1 LSWNGGWKFHGIT
14 GFFKEYIDKWM
25 AVKENSDG
33 GLRFI
38 AKLHLNSLYGKFATN
53 PDVTPKVP
61 VLDENG
67 VVKLVVG
74 EEEKR
79 NPVYTPVGVF
89 ITAYARDVTIRA
101 AQQNYDVFAYADTD
115 SLHLLT
121 ETDPPGLDV
130 HPSKLGAWK
139 YEGSFTEA
147 IYVRAK
153 CYCEHMSDGTYST
166 HVAGLPESIAEKVT
180 LDDMQHGTVWSGKL
194 APQRVRGGIVLSSV
208 DFTLNIN
215 Q

>member
-1 LSWNGGWKFHGIT
+1 
-14 GFFKEYIDKWM
+14 
-25 AVKENSDG
+25 
-33 GLRFI
+33 
-38 AKLHLNSLYGKFATN
+38 
-53 PDVTPKVP
+53 
-61 VLDENG
+61 
-67 VVKLVVG
+67 
-74 EEEKR
+74 
-79 NPVYTPVGVF
+79 
-89 ITAYARDVTIRA
+89 
-101 AQQNYDVFAYADTD
+101 
-115 SLHLLT
+115 LHLLT

-153 CYCEHMSDGTYST
+153 CYCEHMSINAKGETVDKFAT